1 MIDRGAAP
9 HQQRDITCTR
19 VVLSGIDIIMIHA
32 MMKRCGVRILTT
44 RGTASSSGSWAAPSY
59 PKHFHCCY
67 TTSAPVWDL
76 SKYYRVEVSNAARPD
91 ATKITVRGPDV
102 DGILASMTVALAQE
116 GCSLKEL
123 HAGYA
128 NANLSETLSY
138 EHRNEEGSEIE
149 DIFFVAQHTTG
160 KPFPDEALP
169 DLGKTLLK
177 ALRKP
182 MACLSGKTK
191 EDDEK
196 DHQQHTKDSQIT
208 VVTGSGTKCT
218 VSQMSD

>member
-1 MIDRGAAP
+1 MLHATMR
-9 HQQRDITCTR
+9 RC
-19 VVLSGIDIIMIHA
+19 VVRALA
-32 MMKRCGVRILTT
+32 TT
-44 RGTASSSGSWAAPSY
+44 RRTTGSGSGSY
-59 PKHFHCCY
+59 PHFRYY
-67 TTSAPVWDL
+67 TTSVPLSDL

-102 DGILASMTVALAQE
+102 DGMLASMTVALAQE

-128 NANLSETLSY
+128 HLSETLSY
-138 EHRNEEGSEIE
+138 ESRNEEGSEIE

-160 KPFPDEALP
+160 KPFPDDALP

-182 MACLSGKTK
+182 MTCLSGKKEEDEVDLDEDQQHAK
-191 EDDEK
+191 ED
-196 DHQQHTKDSQIT
+196 QIT
-208 VVTGSGTKCT
+208 VVTSRGTRGIT
-218 VSQMSD
+218 AE

>member
-1 MIDRGAAP
+1 M
-9 HQQRDITCTR
+9 
-19 VVLSGIDIIMIHA
+19 VHA
-32 MMKRCGVRILTT
+32 TIRRCVIRALGTK
-44 RGTASSSGSWAAPSY
+44 GTAASGSLA
-59 PKHFHCCY
+59 PKHFHY
-67 TTSAPVWDL
+67 TTSAPLSDL

-128 NANLSETLSY
+128 NLSETLSY
-138 EHRNEEGSEIE
+138 ESRNADASEIE

-182 MACLSGKTK
+182 MACLSGKKEEDEVDLDEDQQHAK
-191 EDDEK
+191 ED
-196 DHQQHTKDSQIT
+196 QIT
-208 VVTGSGTKCT
+208 VVTTSGTRPIT
-218 VSQMSD
+218 AE